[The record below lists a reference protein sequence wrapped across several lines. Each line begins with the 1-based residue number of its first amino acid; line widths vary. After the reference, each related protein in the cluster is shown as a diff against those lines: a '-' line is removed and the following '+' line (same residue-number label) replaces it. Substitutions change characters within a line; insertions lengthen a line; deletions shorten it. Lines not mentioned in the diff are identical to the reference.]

1 MHIPDG
7 ILPLPLTLGGYAASI
22 TICWLCIRAINKR
35 QDPRADVPK
44 AALLTSAFF
53 VASLIHIPIPPAS
66 VHLVLNGLL
75 GALLGVFAFPAIL
88 IGLFLQAVMFG
99 HGGLTT
105 LGVNGVILGLPAL
118 AAAGFFRLRTHGTS
132 GHIPLP
138 KRTAAFG
145 FLAGF
150 AGIGL
155 SFLLFALILL
165 TGLPTH
171 LSAAAERS
179 AILALG
185 LAHLPLAIM
194 EGLLT
199 GLLAGFLLRVQ
210 PAILNGV

>member
-7 ILPLPLTLGGYAASI
+7 ILPLPVTLGGYAVSI
-22 TICWLCIRAINKR
+22 TICWLCIRSINNR

-53 VASLIHIPIPPAS
+53 VASLIHIPIPPTSA
-66 VHLVLNGLL
+66 HLVLNGLL

-105 LGVNGVILGLPAL
+105 LGVNGMILGLPAL
-118 AAAGFFRLRTHGTS
+118 AAAGVFHCRSRGIMGPPS
-132 GHIPLP
+132 P
-138 KRTAAFG
+138 KRTTVFG

-150 AGIGL
+150 SGIVL
-155 SFLLFALILL
+155 SVLLFALILL
-165 TGLPTH
+165 TSLPAH

-185 LAHLPLAIM
+185 LAHMPLAVM

-210 PAILNGV
+210 PAILEGV